1 MGDRDFSSFDQLDS
15 IVGQALDLPAESR
28 DDFLIA
34 ACQSDA
40 ELLTE
45 ATTILSLAL
54 DETSDLAPGAG
65 LSAFAS
71 SYPTDES
78 APARAGERFG
88 PWCILDEIGSGGMAK
103 VYLAERADGAYE
115 QQVAIKLL
123 DRAGR
128 LDISE
133 SRFEHERNVLAR
145 LQHPN
150 IARLLDGGQTDD
162 GRSYIVME
170 YVDGE
175 RIDRYCDRH
184 AMSTGDRLKLF
195 TQVCETVHF
204 AHRQLIVHRDIKPGN
219 ILVTNDGTPKLLD
232 FGIAKL
238 LEPDSKPLDMTQ
250 TLVAHRLL
258 TPQYASPEQ
267 ILGEP
272 VSTATDV
279 HALGL
284 LLYELLSGHR
294 ARIIDSTQPGAIE
307 RVICETQP
315 ITPSMACAI
324 DHAAA
329 RGRPARNATEIA
341 AARQLTPTRLRR
353 RLRGDLDNIVMMAL
367 RREPE
372 RRYAS
377 AQQMADDI
385 ARHLARRPVSARPD
399 SLTYRLDRYVRRHVA
414 GISIT
419 AVAIAAVTSTTIYY
433 TEQIAQQRDAAQLAA
448 ERARIESARAEQ
460 VSDFLTAL
468 FEASRPDEALGRELS
483 ARDLLDQ
490 GLERI
495 EALEDEPEV
504 QSRIISVIAK
514 THHRL
519 GDYGR
524 AESLYRRA
532 LTIRERHFGLNHP
545 QLVESLNDLGVVLK
559 DRGKLE
565 AAEAFLRRAVDLR
578 RALLGN
584 SHEDLAISLE
594 ELGRLLREQGR
605 LLEARSLFEEG
616 LGIRRSIYGDRHSET
631 LSSLNSVAMMQRDLG
646 DAHSALELFRELVAG
661 YRAVKGA
668 RHPWTASSMVN
679 MAHALMDLE
688 RWQESVDLL
697 ESALSI
703 ERETLGADHVGVA
716 ITLNHLGTAYR
727 ERGELEQSRTV
738 LQEAIQIGRAGWGE
752 RHPRLSGFLLNMGRT
767 ELALGRLSAAEQLL
781 GESVA
786 MHREFFPEP
795 DWRTAEAEGWL
806 GQVAAEL
813 GQVQSAER
821 LMLDSHAAL
830 LESKGPGARQT
841 RLARERIF
849 RFYTDQGLGTKAE
862 RYRTEFAAPVS
873 PAPNL

>member
-1 MGDRDFSSFDQLDS
+1 VGDRDFSSFDQLDS
-15 IVGQALDLPAESR
+15 IVSQALDLPAESR

-40 ELLTE
+40 ELLAE
-45 ATTILSLAL
+45 ARKILSLAL
-54 DETSDLAPGAG
+54 HETSELAPGAG

-71 SYPTDES
+71 GSPTGG
-78 APARAGERFG
+78 PALASAGERFG
-88 PWCILDEIGSGGMAK
+88 PWCILDQIGSGGMAK

-123 DRAGR
+123 DQAGR
-128 LDISE
+128 LDISD

-175 RIDRYCDRH
+175 RIDRYCDRR

-238 LEPDSKPLDMTQ
+238 LEPDGKPLEVTQ
-250 TLVAHRLL
+250 TLVAHRML

-267 ILGEP
+267 VLGEP
-272 VSTATDV
+272 VSTATDI

-284 LLYELLSGHR
+284 LLYELLCGRR
-294 ARIIDSTQPGAIE
+294 ARRIDSTRPGAIE
-307 RVICETQP
+307 RAICETQP
-315 ITPSMACAI
+315 IAPSMACVI
-324 DHAAA
+324 DHEAA
-329 RGRPARNATEIA
+329 RGERARNATQIA
-341 AARQLTPTRLRR
+341 SARQLTPPRLRR

-385 ARHLARRPVSARPD
+385 TRHLARRPVLARPD
-399 SLTYRLDRYVRRHVA
+399 SLAYRLDRYARRHVT
-414 GISIT
+414 GISIA
-419 AVAIAAVTSTTIYY
+419 AVAMAAIASTVIFH
-433 TEQIAQQRDAAQLAA
+433 TERIAQQRDAARHAA

-490 GLERI
+490 GMQRI
-495 EALEDEPEV
+495 EALNDEPEV
-504 QSRIISVIAK
+504 QSRVISVIAK
-514 THHRL
+514 SHHRL
-519 GDYGR
+519 GDFAR

-532 LTIRERHFGLNHP
+532 LNIRERHWGLNHP
-545 QLVESLNDLGVVLK
+545 QLAESLNDLGVVLK
-559 DRGKLE
+559 DRGQLQ
-565 AAEAFLRRAVDLR
+565 AAESFLTRAVDMR
-578 RALLGN
+578 RTLPGN
-584 SHEDLAISLE
+584 SPEDLAISIE

-605 LLEARSLFEEG
+605 LLEASSLFEQG
-616 LGIRRSIYGDRHSET
+616 LKIRRRIYGDRHSET

-646 DAHSALELFRELVAG
+646 DAHSALGLFRELVAG
-661 YRAVKGA
+661 YREVKGS
-668 RHPWTASSMVN
+668 RHPWTATSMVN

-688 RWQESVDLL
+688 RWEEAVDLL

-703 ERETLGADHVGVA
+703 ERETLGANHVGVA

-727 ERGELEQSRTV
+727 ERGQLERSRSV
-738 LQEAIQIGRAGWGE
+738 LQEAIRIGRAGWGE
-752 RHPRLSGFLLNMGRT
+752 RHPRLSSFLLNMGRT
-767 ELALGRLSAAEQLL
+767 ELAMDHLSAAEQLL
-781 GESVA
+781 EQSVS
-786 MHREFFPEP
+786 MHREFFPER

-813 GQVQSAER
+813 GRVEAAER
-821 LMLDSHAAL
+821 LMLNSHAAL
-830 LESKGPGARQT
+830 LESKGPEARQT
-841 RLARERIF
+841 RLARERIV
-849 RFYTDQGLGTKAE
+849 RFYTDLGLGTKAE
-862 RYRTEFAAPVS
+862 PYRTGFGSPVT
-873 PAPNL
+873 AEPNR